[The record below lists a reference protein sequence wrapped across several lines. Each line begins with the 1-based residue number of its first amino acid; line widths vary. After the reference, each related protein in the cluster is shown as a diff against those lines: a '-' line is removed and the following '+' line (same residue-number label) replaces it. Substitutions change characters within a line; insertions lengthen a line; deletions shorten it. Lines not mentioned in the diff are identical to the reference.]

1 MSRIFVLGNSEER
14 KEINIDLLR
23 PHGRLY
29 GCNAIY
35 RDYKM
40 DILIASDLNM
50 QHEIYSSGYVKEN
63 TCYFPAFA
71 RLPAEHF

>member
-50 QHEIYSSGYVKEN
+50 QHEIY
-63 TCYFPAFA
+63 
-71 RLPAEHF
+71 